1 MWETILDPETIKLA
15 CGVAAMIYGIAT
27 VTLLIA
33 AVFAKTPSLRN
44 DSRVVAPIL
53 AIIAISLALIDVA
66 FPRASQTLLPIL
78 YPTVVLALAL
88 SGAALIILAIR
99 ALKHPATRI
108 AAVVAAPLPM
118 ATSGVLL
125 LIALTLAHSRFC
137 C

>member
-1 MWETILDPETIKLA
+1 MWETILDPETIKRA
-15 CGVAAMIYGIAT
+15 CGVAAMIYGIAA

-33 AVFAKTPSLRN
+33 VVIAKTPSLRN
-44 DSRVVAPIL
+44 DSRILAPIL
-53 AIIAISLALIDVA
+53 AIIAFSLALIEIE
-66 FPRASQTLLPIL
+66 FPRASQTLLSIL

-99 ALKHPATRI
+99 VLKHRATRI

-125 LIALTLAHSRFC
+125 LIAFMLAHSRFC

>member
-1 MWETILDPETIKLA
+1 L
-15 CGVAAMIYGIAT
+15 
-27 VTLLIA
+27 
-33 AVFAKTPSLRN
+33 S
-44 DSRVVAPIL
+44 
-53 AIIAISLALIDVA
+53 
-66 FPRASQTLLPIL
+66 IL

-99 ALKHPATRI
+99 VLKHRATRI